1 MSRLRFLPVALLAL
15 VLMASGALKATAQQA
30 SPVAQGATP
39 TPPTISATDV
49 ESVVAWGQWLFSFPA
64 EINPGADATGAACG
78 LGQHGS
84 TFFLAPVSGDSEA
97 MSRSCTIVQGTSVV
111 VPVIAVDCSTAEAD
125 PFHGDDAE
133 SLASC
138 AQANGDNITGGYAS
152 IDGAVVDDLTTFRL
166 QTPVFSVV
174 LPEGNVLAAP
184 AGAAS
189 LVVDGVFLTLED
201 LAPGEHTIAFGGTY
215 QNGGT
220 LDVTY
225 TITVVAA
232 PVAVS

>member
-15 VLMASGALKATAQQA
+15 TLMASGTLRATAQQA

-39 TPPTISATDV
+39 TPPTISATDAD
-49 ESVVAWGQWLFSFPA
+49 SIVAWGQWLFSFPA
-64 EINPGADATGAACG
+64 EINPGADETGTACG

-84 TFFLAPVSGDSEA
+84 AFFLAPVYSDSET
-97 MSRSCTIVQGTSVV
+97 MSRSCTIVEGMSVV

-138 AQANGDNITGGYAS
+138 AQANGDNITGGHAS
-152 IDGAVVDDLTTFRL
+152 INGTDVDDLTTFRL
-166 QTPVFSVV
+166 QTPVFSVA
-174 LPEGNVLAAP
+174 LPESNVLSAP

-189 LVVDGVFLTLED
+189 MVVDGVFLTLED
-201 LAPGEHTIAFGGTY
+201 LAPGEHTIEFGGTY
-215 QNGGT
+215 QNGGAF
-220 LDVTY
+220 DVTY
-225 TITVVAA
+225 TITVVTA
-232 PVAVS
+232 PVAAS